1 MATNDEPIV
10 IHTDGACEGNPGP
23 GGWAAVLRSG
33 TKVREISGGVP
44 ATTNNRMELQAVVE
58 GLRALTKP
66 CRVLVHT
73 DSAYVRNAVRQRWID
88 GWQRNGWRTKA
99 KTAVANRELWE
110 ELLEAMQ
117 EHDVEW
123 VPVKGHAG
131 VELNERCDRL
141 AVEACRGVAA

>member
-1 MATNDEPIV
+1 MKRTVELW
-10 IHTDGACEGNPGP
+10 TDGACSGNPGP
-23 GGWAAVLRSG
+23 GGWAAVLRLDD
-33 TKVREISGGVP
+33 RERELTGHDP
-44 ATTNNRMELQAVVE
+44 ATTNNRMELLAVVE
-58 GLRALTKP
+58 GLRALTRP

-73 DSAYVRNAVRQRWID
+73 DSAYVRNAVRNKWID

-99 KTAVANRELWE
+99 KTAVANRDLWE
-110 ELLEAMQ
+110 ALLDAMR

-123 VPVKGHAG
+123 VAVKGHSG

>member
-1 MATNDEPIV
+1 MKPTVELW
-10 IHTDGACEGNPGP
+10 TDGACSGNPGP
-23 GGWAAVLRSG
+23 GGWAAVLLYND
-33 TKVREISGGVP
+33 RERELVGGE
-44 ATTNNRMELQAVVE
+44 AQTTNNRMELQAVVQ

-73 DSAYVRNAVRQRWID
+73 DSAYVRNAVRQGWID

-99 KTAVANRELWE
+99 KTPVANRDLWE
-110 ELLEAMQ
+110 ELLAAMH

-141 AVEACRGVAA
+141 AVEAAQAARAA

>member
-1 MATNDEPIV
+1 
-10 IHTDGACEGNPGP
+10 
-23 GGWAAVLRSG
+23 VLRLG
-33 TKVREISGGVP
+33 ERERELTGHDP
-44 ATTNNRMELQAVVE
+44 ATTNNRMELLAVVE

-73 DSAYVRNAVRQRWID
+73 DSAYVRNAVRNKWID

-99 KTAVANRELWE
+99 KTPVANRDLWE
-110 ELLEAMQ
+110 ALLAAMG

-123 VPVKGHAG
+123 IPVKGHAG